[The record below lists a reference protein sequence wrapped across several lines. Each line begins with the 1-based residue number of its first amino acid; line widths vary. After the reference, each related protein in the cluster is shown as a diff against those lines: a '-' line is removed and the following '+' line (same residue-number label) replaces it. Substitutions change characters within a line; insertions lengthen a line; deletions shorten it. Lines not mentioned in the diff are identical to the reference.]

1 MKRIAVG
8 RLFHESHGYAPATA
22 AADITVVRGE
32 TVIEAAKGNGT
43 TLGGIVDA
51 LIERADIEILPISDS
66 MVAPRRHRSRF
77 LC

>member
-32 TVIEAAKGNGT
+32 SIIEAKGNGT

-51 LIERADIEILPISDS
+51 
-66 MVAPRRHRSRF
+66 
-77 LC
+77 